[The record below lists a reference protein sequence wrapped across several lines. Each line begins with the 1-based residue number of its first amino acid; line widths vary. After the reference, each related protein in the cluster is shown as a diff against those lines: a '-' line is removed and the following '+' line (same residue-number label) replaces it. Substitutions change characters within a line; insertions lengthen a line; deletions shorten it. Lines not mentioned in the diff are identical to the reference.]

1 MAPPPPRGPT
11 STPGSQPCPR
21 PSTLNA
27 LLALARAID
36 RLNTAIGRM
45 VCWLTLVVVVV
56 AVANALLR
64 YGFRLGSN
72 AFIEAQWYLFALIFL
87 FGAAYTLKRGGHVRV
102 DVLYGRMSPRRQA
115 WVDILGT
122 LLFFL
127 PATIGLTVLSLPMV
141 EASIAVW
148 ERSPD
153 VGGLPRWPIKLA
165 IPIAFAL
172 LSLQGVSEI
181 IKRVGFLRGLAP
193 APELRRE
200 LQ

>member
-1 MAPPPPRGPT
+1 VKTLLALSRAID
-11 STPGSQPCPR
+11 
-21 PSTLNA
+21 TLNA
-27 LLALARAID
+27 V
-36 RLNTAIGRM
+36 IGRA
-45 VCWLTLVVVVV
+45 VCWLTLVVVLI

-72 AFIEAQWYLFALIFL
+72 AFIEAQWYLFAVIFL
-87 FGAAYTLKRGGHVRV
+87 FGAAYTMKRGGHVRV
-102 DVLYGRMSPRRQA
+102 DVLYGRLSPRRQA

-127 PATIGLTVLSLPMV
+127 PATVGLTLLSLPMV

-165 IPIAFAL
+165 IPVAFSL
-172 LSLQGVSEI
+172 LTLQGISEV
-181 IKRVGFLRGLAP
+181 IKRVAFLRGLAP
-193 APELRRE
+193 PPEHRRE

>member
-1 MAPPPPRGPT
+1 MKT
-11 STPGSQPCPR
+11 
-21 PSTLNA
+21 
-27 LLALARAID
+27 LLALSRAID
-36 RLNTAIGRM
+36 SLNTAIGRL
-45 VCWLTLVVVVV
+45 VCWLTLVVVLI

-87 FGAAYTLKRGGHVRV
+87 FGAAYTMKRGGHVRV

-115 WVDILGT
+115 WVDIAGT

-127 PATIGLTVLSLPMV
+127 PATIGLTLLSLPMV

-181 IKRVGFLRGLAP
+181 IKRVAFLRGLAP
-193 APELRRE
+193 APEQRRE